1 MGLWGKNSQ
10 CMGLSLMSILFVS
23 RPNKAAEVVFKT
35 IRNLVGFI
43 CTYFY
48 SYSQILGDNLGSE
61 VKTYFR

>member
-1 MGLWGKNSQ
+1 
-10 CMGLSLMSILFVS
+10 MSILFVS

-43 CTYFY
+43 CAYFY
-48 SYSQILGDNLGSE
+48 SYSQILGDNLDSE